1 MDHVINIFFIC
12 NLAVLSYYDII
23 WKAVPIIPTLTL
35 VFLSIMKNVYLESLI
50 FILLSSLVLLRSR
63 YINKVDIL
71 VLITTII
78 GIKSAKIA
86 LFLFILTLCSSI
98 NYILSLYFCHSKTF
112 PFIPGIFCAYLSYLY
127 LEIID

>member
-23 WKAVPIIPTLTL
+23 WKAVPIIPTL
-35 VFLSIMKNVYLESLI
+35 MKNVYLESLI